1 MELVVASHVIA
12 SSTWT
17 LSAWDIAPLN
27 DDDNDDDN
35 DDVNDDDNDDV
46 NDDDNDDNDDDNM
59 ARSTHETI

>member
-17 LSAWDIAPLN
+17 LSAWDIAPLDDVDDDDD
-27 DDDNDDDN
+27 DDDN
-35 DDVNDDDNDDV
+35 VNDG
-46 NDDDNDDNDDDNM
+46 DDNDDNDDDNM